1 MKQKTILILA
11 GIAAALQ
18 AAAVLL
24 AVFMTVNQ
32 KAVKQIWGT
41 DGKMYEINSFPTGAM
56 IELLL
61 PMLIYGI
68 FLLCIAAV
76 KGKPSQRQIL
86 AIIFVIL
93 AVLFKLVTGLV
104 LAPFNLILQARLG
117 GALEFASYSTINNA
131 ISQVTP
137 LFTVAAFALFCMAA
151 GSCLPVTADPV
162 ASLQDFGGTVAGQN
176 FKK

>member
-1 MKQKTILILA
+1 MKQKTIMILA

-18 AAAVLL
+18 TAAVLL
-24 AVFMTVNQ
+24 AVFMVVNQ
-32 KAVKQIWGT
+32 KAVKGILGT
-41 DGKMYEINSFPTGAM
+41 SAMYEVNSFPTGAM

-93 AVLFKLVTGLV
+93 AVLFKIMSGLV
-104 LAPFNLILQARLG
+104 LSPFSSTLQARRG
-117 GALEFASYSTINNA
+117 SAEFASYTVLNSA
-131 ISQVTP
+131 ISQVTL

-151 GSCLPVTADPV
+151 GSCLPVKTEPA
-162 ASLQDFGGTVAGQN
+162 ASLQDAGQEN
-176 FKK
+176 MWRSVS